1 MTMMESDA
9 LKMEQM
15 MEVSKS
21 NVFFDTTFSAPFPN
35 FPNYPLQSLHPQG
48 MFNLQTHELQEPD
61 SPGSTSTTNSI
72 HGQRDG
78 LTNMLQNQ
86 LKHSPNLLQNQMN
99 EHQMSQ
105 LQSQNQKKQQLDDS
119 RVKRPM
125 NAFMVWSRGQ
135 RRKMATENPKM
146 HNSEI
151 SKRLGQEW
159 KELSEVDKRP
169 FIDEAKRLRA
179 IHMKDHPDYKYRPR
193 RKSKTQGNVQKKA
206 MNANIHAAQH
216 LQFDALKHQNF
227 SAYPNWN
234 NIQTPTTAAN
244 YDFGMYY
251 NLANPYPQGGSPQ
264 GYNQFHQ
271 QPQQTHQTQMTQL
284 DMNPNAFTPTL
295 SLKSPGN
302 TDDSTAPPSASS
314 NSSTNTVQQQA
325 APPQA
330 QVAAGLFDSTD
341 FFGPNYA
348 AAMIGYTGLNCFDGM
363 NGLQQQLHHQQL
375 Q

>member
-1 MTMMESDA
+1 MMDTDA
-9 LKMEQM
+9 MKMEQM

-21 NVFFDTTFSAPFPN
+21 GVFFDPSFSTPFPGFQN
-35 FPNYPLQSLHPQG
+35 FNPPLQSLHPQ
-48 MFNLQTHELQEPD
+48 FNLHNEVQEPD
-61 SPGSTSTTNSI
+61 SPGSTSTNNSL

-78 LTNMLQNQ
+78 LAVLNH
-86 LKHSPNLLQNQMN
+86 LKHSPNLLQTQLQD
-99 EHQMSQ
+99 HQMG
-105 LQSQNQKKQQLDDS
+105 QSAAAKKQQLEDS

-159 KELSEVDKRP
+159 KELSEADKRP

-193 RKSKTQGNVQKKA
+193 RKSKTQGNVQKKVMTA
-206 MNANIHAAQH
+206 NAHAAQH

-227 SAYPNWN
+227 SAYPNAWN
-234 NIQTPTTAAN
+234 NLQTPTTAAN

-251 NLANPYPQGGSPQ
+251 NLANHYPQAGSPVN
-264 GYNQFHQ
+264 GYFHQ
-271 QPQQTHQTQMTQL
+271 QQQQQNQNAHQQNQMAQL
-284 DMNPNAFTPTL
+284 EMNQNGFTTAL

-314 NSSTNTVQQQA
+314 NSSSNTVQPQN
-325 APPQA
+325 APTQPA
-330 QVAAGLFDSTD
+330 LPAGLFDAPD
-341 FFGPNYA
+341 FFAPNYA
-348 AAMIGYTGLNCFDGM
+348 AMMGYTGLNCFDGM